1 MCECECQIQDNELLT
16 VILKKSDVLVL
27 PPPPPSMNGYLICLA
42 NPFVYVWKPL
52 TVVIHW
58 NVHQWCCSVNFAS
71 HFGFCVRFVCAVTST
86 ARPYR
91 NFVILI
97 FISLSIFQC
106 NTHTHAHA
114 AFQRIVIHL
123 SLSGA
128 SSPLNLFACVCT
140 CVCVRVC
147 AYVSFALIFGSIGA

>member
-1 MCECECQIQDNELLT
+1 MFGKSFCLRVKTTNSCDSLKCTQITRCMHACMNELFVRIT
-16 VILKKSDVLVL
+16 
-27 PPPPPSMNGYLICLA
+27 
-42 NPFVYVWKPL
+42 PFI
-52 TVVIHW
+52 T
-58 NVHQWCCSVNFAS
+58 WCCSVNFAS